1 MGSFP
6 VQRPYRILI
15 AGGAYGGVSA
25 AVNLLDLSLGRSARL
40 DPDKT
45 PVEEAR
51 DGVPIEIHIVDER
64 DGYCKIALRIPY
76 AFGSPN
82 LLYKTTPLV
91 RLLPFHRQTMRQRH
105 GASSTTSPLYN
116 TLAFESHKE
125 ASQMLTRT
133 NGLQQ

>member
-40 DPDKT
+40 DSDKA

-51 DGVPIEIHIVDER
+51 SGVPIEIHIVDER
-64 DGYCKIALRIPY
+64 DGYCKIALRNLY
-76 AFGSPN
+76 AFGSPDF
-82 LLYKTTPLV
+82 LY
-91 RLLPFHRQTMRQRH
+91 
-105 GASSTTSPLYN
+105 
-116 TLAFESHKE
+116 
-125 ASQMLTRT
+125 
-133 NGLQQ
+133 